1 MYQHIL
7 LPIDGSELS
16 LRAAKAGIELAKICQ
31 ARVHALHVIAPFQS
45 IAYMG
50 ALLAATEYAYTEEA
64 RTHAERYLADVR
76 ALAEA
81 AGVPFD
87 GQVAFGGLPAETI
100 VQTAKDKQCDLVVMA
115 SHGWRGMTRLLL
127 GSETQ
132 KVLLSSDAPV
142 LVYH

>member
-16 LRAAKAGIELAKICQ
+16 LRAAKEGIALAKLCK
-31 ARVHALHVIAPFQS
+31 ASVHALHVISPFHQA
-45 IAYMG
+45 AYLG
-50 ALLAATEYAYTEEA
+50 TFLAATELAYNDEA
-64 RTHAERYLADVR
+64 RTNGERYLADIR
-76 ALAEA
+76 TLADA

-87 GQVAFGGLPAETI
+87 GQSTLGDQPSEAI
-100 VQTAKDKQCDLVVMA
+100 VQIATDKHCDLIVMG

-132 KVLLSSDAPV
+132 KVLLRSEIPV
-142 LVYH
+142 LVCH

>member
-1 MYQHIL
+1 MYKHIL
-7 LPIDGSELS
+7 LPIDGSDLS
-16 LRAAKAGIELAKICQ
+16 LRAARAGIELARICQ
-31 ARVHALHVIAPFQS
+31 ARVYALHVVAPFQS

-50 ALLAATEYAYTEEA
+50 VLLASTEYAYTEEA
-64 RTHAERYLADVR
+64 RTRGESYIADIR
-76 ALAEA
+76 GIAEA

-100 VQTAKDKQCDLVVMA
+100 VQTAKDQQCDLVVMA